1 MMNLSEF
8 AERRATECPRRHI
21 GKYSRRRAVVT
32 VMVLVVLLL
41 MSGLIAQFISR
52 AVGDRRQLRQELRQQ
67 QTQQLALAAEAR
79 VLREHSKDP
88 AYSGE
93 TWNIPAGVIDQTN
106 TAKVVITVKDNTAT
120 VVAHYPVNSDLPIQV
135 TRTIRLSQ

>member
-1 MMNLSEF
+1 MKKISDLSNL
-8 AERRATECPRRHI
+8 AATEFSRCSVTT
-21 GKYSRRRAVVT
+21 YSKRRAVVT

-41 MSGLIAQFISR
+41 MSGMIAQFIRR

-67 QTQQLALAAEAR
+67 QTQQLAVAAQAR
-79 VLREHSKDP
+79 VLRQHSKDP

-106 TAKVVITVKDNTAT
+106 TAQVVITVKDDMAT
-120 VVAHYPVNSDLPIQV
+120 VVAKYPVNLDLPIQV
-135 TRTIRLSQ
+135 TRTIRLPQ